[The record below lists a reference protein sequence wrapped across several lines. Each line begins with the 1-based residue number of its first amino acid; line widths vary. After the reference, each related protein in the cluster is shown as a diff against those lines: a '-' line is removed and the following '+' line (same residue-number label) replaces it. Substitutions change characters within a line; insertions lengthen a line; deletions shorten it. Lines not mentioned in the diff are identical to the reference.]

1 MANRD
6 HSLDDGIIQA
16 AYSEFLA
23 YGFQK
28 ASLHKI
34 AEKAVLL
41 RGQSTQDTRIKTR
54 CLPVCFRIFFETMQV
69 LFAPIAE
76 EYEKAKCSAQ
86 PDDILRAINA
96 EEQVYFNC

>member
-1 MANRD
+1 MLFYLRLLIDKQQKECYNNVVIDNGIIIWAQRSDDMANKD

-34 AEKAVLL
+34 AEKAGVTT
-41 RGQSTQDTRIKTR
+41 GAIYTRYKNSYFR
-54 CLPVCFRIFFETMQV
+54 C
-69 LFAPIAE
+69 
-76 EYEKAKCSAQ
+76 
-86 PDDILRAINA
+86 
-96 EEQVYFNC
+96 

>member
-28 ASLHKI
+28 ASLHKLSLI
-34 AEKAVLL
+34 HISEP
-41 RGQSTQDTRIKTR
+41 TR
-54 CLPVCFRIFFETMQV
+54 P
-69 LFAPIAE
+69 
-76 EYEKAKCSAQ
+76 Y
-86 PDDILRAINA
+86 
-96 EEQVYFNC
+96 

>member
-34 AEKAVLL
+34 AEKAGDGGNLNKI
-41 RGQSTQDTRIKTR
+41 Q
-54 CLPVCFRIFFETMQV
+54 E
-69 LFAPIAE
+69 
-76 EYEKAKCSAQ
+76 
-86 PDDILRAINA
+86 
-96 EEQVYFNC
+96 